1 MTYLLVGCGLK
12 YIDAPN
18 APAALSWKKEGYT
31 QRMNE
36 IELSKCGYPIRN
48 YATKDEYIK
57 LRIIMEQCMLYKG
70 FKYSA
75 TYWQELTDIDFPKRN
90 ACDSEINMKYPGCQS
105 LK

>member
-18 APAALSWKKEGYT
+18 APAALSWEKEGYT

-48 YATKDEYIK
+48 NATNDPATLIHTKNTKNTK
-57 LRIIMEQCMLYKG
+57 L
-70 FKYSA
+70 F
-75 TYWQELTDIDFPKRN
+75 
-90 ACDSEINMKYPGCQS
+90 
-105 LK
+105 